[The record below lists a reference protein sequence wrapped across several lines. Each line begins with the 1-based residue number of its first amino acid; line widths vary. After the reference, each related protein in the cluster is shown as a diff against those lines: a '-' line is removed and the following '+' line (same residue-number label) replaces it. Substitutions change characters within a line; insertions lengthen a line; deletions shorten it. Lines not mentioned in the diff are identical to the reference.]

1 VTAEVASEAQTSRR
15 DGANPTMHARTDI
28 CGRLAYHYLVA
39 VDVENFSALNALEQ
53 VEAQSDLGW
62 ALDIAADRA
71 NLCRAMWQ
79 RQVRGDGELAVLP
92 ADTDGPRLIADY
104 PHELAG
110 ALGEVN
116 RERQRRLRIR
126 VAMHHGTLAPGQ
138 FGAVGQ
144 GPIVVSRLLDS
155 DELRMHL
162 AQRAELDLV
171 LIVSECLFH
180 DVIETRFHY
189 LEPAEFTRVEVR
201 IKGKCYVAYIQRTDS
216 C

>member
-1 VTAEVASEAQTSRR
+1 MTAEVASKIQAGRH
-15 DGANPTMHARTDI
+15 DGASPAHARSDT

-39 VDVENFSALNALEQ
+39 VDVEGFSTRNALEQ

-62 ALDIAADRA
+62 VLDAAADRT

-92 ADTDGPRLIADY
+92 AGTDGPRLIADY
-104 PHELAG
+104 PRELAS

-155 DELRMHL
+155 DELRKHL
-162 AQRAELDLV
+162 AQRPELDLV
-171 LIVSECLFH
+171 LIVSACLFH
-180 DVIETRFHY
+180 DVVETRFHN
-189 LEPAEFTRVEVR
+189 LEPAEFIRTDVH
-201 IKGKCYVAYIQRTDS
+201 IKGICYIAYIHRVDS